1 MRGAGF
7 LTKEERLVFI
17 TLSLCLVGG
26 GLFQF
31 ANSVFELPGEIA
43 LPDVKDFS
51 GGADAPTGAGAA
63 TASITY
69 HDAEEAAGSG
79 RDAPLPKSSNAGAA
93 RLTTKLDLNEA
104 TAAELDALPGIGP
117 ALAGRII
124 ERRKIAG
131 GFHSV
136 EDLLNVRGIGEKT
149 LAKFRQWVYVS
160 SAR

>member
-1 MRGAGF
+1 MRGTGF
-7 LTKEERLVFI
+7 LTKEERLVFL

-31 ANSVFELPGEIA
+31 VNSLFELPEEIA
-43 LPDVKDFS
+43 LPDVKDSSS
-51 GGADAPTGAGAA
+51 GTDAA
-63 TASITY
+63 TDVAAASITY
-69 HDAEEAAGSG
+69 HDT
-79 RDAPLPKSSNAGAA
+79 DGAA
-93 RLTTKLDLNEA
+93 ASGGGAPGPTSSSAGTLRPSTKLDLNKA

-124 ERRKIAG
+124 EQRKIAG
-131 GFHSV
+131 NFHSV
-136 EDLLNVRGIGEKT
+136 EDLLDVRGIGEKT